1 MKRHLSI
8 RSYILRTILIMV
20 LLALTSVFGVSYYMV
35 RASLES
41 SRISEIKAELSRLS
55 GYIVDNGM
63 ENAIAGDNLSQRTM
77 DYAGIYS
84 GRIMIVSRNY
94 EIVLDTTGRSKGS
107 YIINKQVMDVMTS
120 IAEEKIYKDGNI
132 STIVVPINRGDEVL
146 GAIVATTSM
155 EGIWG
160 NIKTDYMFIAF
171 FSILIFFIC
180 VIVSIHISKSAIR
193 DLDDINEQMAH
204 TTQGN
209 LRNEL
214 SEQRFAETRLLA
226 ENYNEILSKLASID
240 QTRSEFV
247 SNVSHELKTPIT
259 SMKVLAESITQNEGA
274 SVDDYKEFMTDIV
287 DEIDRETKIINDLLT
302 LVKTDSQGSELN
314 LEEKNINEMMEPIVK
329 TVTPLAK
336 QRNIDL
342 SYESYR
348 EVMADVDPVKLSL
361 AISNLIENAVKYNI
375 DNGWIRCSLNEDHKY
390 FYIKVADSGVG
401 IPEDA
406 KDKVFERFYRV
417 DKARSRDT
425 GGTGLGLA
433 ITRSIINAHKGTIK
447 LYSEAG
453 KGTTFTIRI
462 PMKQEK
468 IKNRNADSSEKKK
481 SGKQSSKNS
490 KNSKKKAPKMLVSV
504 FLLFTAA
511 LNLSGCAIA
520 QQVSSSEATT
530 EEVRPGA
537 GSVQLY
543 HATDDGV
550 EKDEGFYQLK
560 QPDNLTAT
568 IEELIEVMS
577 IDEQI
582 SIERFSSDEAG
593 NVSLFVTRGDE
604 VTEECWLLNQA
615 AIVRNLEELSV
626 NDVIVVVVDAN
637 GNEISTAT
645 YTDASFYYFD

>member
-1 MKRHLSI
+1 MKKHISI
-8 RSYILRTILIMV
+8 RSYILITILLMV
-20 LLALTSVFGVSYYMV
+20 LMAIASVFGVSFYMIRV
-35 RASLES
+35 SLES
-41 SRISEIKAELSRLS
+41 RRVTELKTEIDRLS
-55 GYIVDNGM
+55 TYIADNGM
-63 ENAIAGDNLSQRTM
+63 ENALADDSLSLRAM

-94 EIVLDTTGRSKGS
+94 EIAVDTSKDSKGA
-107 YIINKQVMDVMTS
+107 YIISKHVMDVMTS
-120 IAEEKIYKDGNI
+120 GKGDRTYKDGDV
-132 STIVVPINRGDEVL
+132 STIIAPISKGDSVS
-146 GAIVATTSM
+146 GVIIGTTSM
-155 EGIWG
+155 EGVWASIE
-160 NIKTDYMFIAF
+160 TDYMFVAF
-171 FSILIFFIC
+171 FSVLIFFIC
-180 VIVSIHISKSAIR
+180 VVVSVHISKSAIR

-209 LRNEL
+209 LQNGL

-314 LEEKNINEMMEPIVK
+314 FEEKNINEMMETIVK

-401 IPEDA
+401 IPDDA

-462 PMKQEK
+462 PMRQEK
-468 IKNRNADSSEKKK
+468 NKQRNSDSSEKKNGK
-481 SGKQSSKNS
+481 SSSRNS
-490 KNSKKKAPKMLVSV
+490 KKKNSKKNK
-504 FLLFTAA
+504 
-511 LNLSGCAIA
+511 
-520 QQVSSSEATT
+520 
-530 EEVRPGA
+530 
-537 GSVQLY
+537 
-543 HATDDGV
+543 
-550 EKDEGFYQLK
+550 
-560 QPDNLTAT
+560 
-568 IEELIEVMS
+568 
-577 IDEQI
+577 
-582 SIERFSSDEAG
+582 
-593 NVSLFVTRGDE
+593 
-604 VTEECWLLNQA
+604 
-615 AIVRNLEELSV
+615 
-626 NDVIVVVVDAN
+626 
-637 GNEISTAT
+637 
-645 YTDASFYYFD
+645 